1 MNLRG
6 ATMAVARGPI
16 PVAVLAAAL
25 ALPGAMILTGC
36 QDSPDP
42 SGVEPPTGGGPDYQP
57 LISPAAVW
65 ANLEEALAAT
75 DPFGWEEQLSPSFR
89 YVPDSSTAT
98 AYPGVAWS
106 TWGRAQDVAVIDNL
120 GAATDSV
127 AADLLDVVFNAADP
141 AGTEAQWD
149 LIYDIR
155 IWNAPGGLNRYRGR
169 ALIDFA
175 LEGTVWQVTRWEDL
189 QGESPEDDPSVLM
202 PTFGA
207 VRGALAR

>member
-1 MNLRG
+1 MSERG
-6 ATMAVARGPI
+6 ARAART
-16 PVAVLAAAL
+16 ARTARTARAARAL
-25 ALPGAMILTGC
+25 ALAGAMILAGC

-57 LISPAAVW
+57 LLSPSAVW
-65 ANLEEALAAT
+65 ANLEEALEAT

-89 YVPDSSTAT
+89 YVPDSGTTT

-106 TWGRAQDVAVIDNL
+106 TWGRAQDVAVIDDL
-120 GAATDSV
+120 SAATDSV

-141 AGTEAQWD
+141 AGAVAQWD

-155 IWNAPGGLNRYRGR
+155 IWNAPGGVNRYRGR

-175 LEGTVWQVTRWEDL
+175 LEGPVWQITRWEDL
-189 QGESPEDDPSVLM
+189 QGESPEDDPSVLL